1 MVPVS
6 AGPVAA
12 WANNGAFLSLS
23 ERNSLKFGPG
33 RAGGVAPDGTI
44 AVMRPR
50 LARTSLFAAAW
61 LLVLTPSALAQ
72 EDDVTDNGEGFLGEV
87 DDKIVTFFSL
97 GVVVFFTIVVI
108 LATLVQQRLERRK
121 DEKKASRV
129 RQRIGW

>member
-1 MVPVS
+1 
-6 AGPVAA
+6 
-12 WANNGAFLSLS
+12 
-23 ERNSLKFGPG
+23 
-33 RAGGVAPDGTI
+33 
-44 AVMRPR
+44 MRSR

-61 LLVLTPSALAQ
+61 LLVLAPAALAQ
-72 EDDVTDNGEGFLGEV
+72 EDNVTDNGEGLLGEV

-97 GVVVFFTIVVI
+97 GVVLFFTIVVI

>member
-1 MVPVS
+1 
-6 AGPVAA
+6 
-12 WANNGAFLSLS
+12 
-23 ERNSLKFGPG
+23 
-33 RAGGVAPDGTI
+33 
-44 AVMRPR
+44 MRSR

-61 LLVLTPSALAQ
+61 LLVLAPAALAQ

-87 DDKIVTFFSL
+87 DDRIITFFSL
-97 GVVVFFTIVVI
+97 GVAAFFTIVVI

>member
-1 MVPVS
+1 
-6 AGPVAA
+6 
-12 WANNGAFLSLS
+12 
-23 ERNSLKFGPG
+23 
-33 RAGGVAPDGTI
+33 
-44 AVMRPR
+44 MRSR

-61 LLVLTPSALAQ
+61 LLVLAPAALAQ
-72 EDDVTDNGEGFLGEV
+72 EDDVTDNGEGLLGEV

-97 GVVVFFTIVVI
+97 GVVIFFTIVVI